1 MVHGA
6 PSALLL
12 MLLELPLAV
21 FLAWAGVRLPSL
33 VVGLVSDGAD
43 LRDAAIAVGMML
55 LGMLLATVGK
65 DTCQAVLSVKLERYR
80 HARGREMMRKDQTSF
95 YQTYE
100 RKETRDMH
108 TRAEKSTWM
117 WNGVQPLS
125 DAPRFVLTLTEN
137 LLCYALLGTVISFVS
152 PWLVLLLTA
161 APAVNIL
168 AERAYRKWEYG
179 TRAAR
184 ADNERRLDYILRKP
198 AEFASY
204 KDIRVYGMAG
214 WFRQVY
220 RDLFQTDLSWAKKMS
235 IRSFAARLA
244 DLLMILLRDGIAY
257 AVLIRQALD
266 GAVTVEQFVLYF
278 AAISSF
284 ADFVSKII
292 NGWNSLANASL
303 FLSDFREYLDLP
315 DDVPDGTETAEGHL
329 DHAPEIVLDHVSY
342 RYRGAEQDTLH
353 DISLTI
359 APGEKIALVGLNGAG
374 KTTLVKLICGLYAP
388 TSGEIRVDGVPIQRY
403 RREEY
408 GRFLAP
414 VFQDV
419 RTGPFSLAETVSSRL
434 DGTGDL
440 QKAERCLRM
449 AGLGDKIDALPKG
462 IRTVLDKQIDKDG
475 TDLSGGEKQKL
486 MLARAIY
493 KDAPILVLDEPTA
506 ALDPIAENQICLQYH
521 ALTAGKTSLFVSHR
535 LASTQFCDRILY
547 LDQGRIV
554 EQGSH
559 AQLIA
564 MGGAYSRLYEI
575 QSCWYREDYQGGE
588 TA

>member
-6 PSALLL
+6 PSVLVL

-43 LRDAAIAVGMML
+43 LQDAAVSVGVLL

-65 DTCQAVLSVKLERYR
+65 DTCQAFLNVNLERYR
-80 HARGREMMRKDQTSF
+80 HARGRELIRKDQTSF

-100 RKETRDMH
+100 RKETRDMR

-125 DAPRFVLTLTEN
+125 DAPRFVLTLAEN
-137 LLCYALLGTVISFVS
+137 LLCYALLGTMISFVS

-214 WFRQVY
+214 WFREVY
-220 RDLFQTDLSWAKKMS
+220 RDLFQTDIAWAKKMS
-235 IRSFAARLA
+235 IRGFAARLA

-266 GAVTVEQFVLYF
+266 GAVTVEEFVLYF

-284 ADFVSKII
+284 ADFVSNII

-388 TSGEIRVDGVPIQRY
+388 TSGEVRVDGVPIQRY

-419 RTGPFSLAETVSSRL
+419 RTGPFSLADTVSSCL
-434 DGTGDL
+434 DGSGDL

-462 IRTVLDKQIDKDG
+462 IHTVLDKQIDKDG

-493 KDAPILVLDEPTA
+493 KAAPILVLDEPTA
-506 ALDPIAENQICLQYH
+506 ALDPIAESQIYLQYH

-547 LDQGRIV
+547 LDQGRIA

-564 MGGAYSRLYEI
+564 QGGAYSQLYEI
-575 QSCWYREDYQGGE
+575 QSCWYREDYRGGE